1 MNEYIIALLAI
12 VAAIGYAFYRN
23 KNKTYNDIF
32 IPDYGNRRTNL
43 YYGYYSCDE
52 EQVAET
58 KDHINLFMDS
68 QFDGPDKCAQN
79 ILDAGVDAVLDV
91 QYQLFEKSGN
101 TLVIRPTASQNL
113 VDFLDFLRHKGAL
126 KFVKIIYP
134 ADEANNTTTAEYL
147 IQAVE
152 IVKATVKMYPELDGV
167 KLGMIYAAD
176 KNFICQDLFDYVGF
190 DDYDKKSTVLTGQYV
205 SLKASL
211 LPHQKTI
218 LVPGGA
224 FGQDPTPFVNFAQNN
239 AEVGIVMPFLWFDDT
254 TGNAGAPGIRSNT
267 NKLAY
272 VNAGKSITGK

>member
-1 MNEYIIALLAI
+1 MDTNVLMLIAAL
-12 VAAIGYAFYRN
+12 VIGVGAYLYYKR
-23 KNKTYNDIF
+23 NKTYLDIVVSE
-32 IPDYGNRRTNL
+32 PAVKRTDL

-91 QYQLFEKSGN
+91 QFQLFEKSGN
-101 TLVIRPTASQNL
+101 TLVVRPTASQNL
-113 VDFLDFLRHKGAL
+113 VDFLDFLQYKGAL

-134 ADEANNTTTAEYL
+134 ADEANNTTTIEYL
-147 IQAVE
+147 TQAVN
-152 IVKATVKMYPELDGV
+152 IVKSTVRMYPELDGV

-176 KNFICQDLFDYVGF
+176 KSFIGQGMFDYVGF
-190 DDYDKKSTVLTGQYV
+190 DDYDKKSSILTGQYRD
-205 SLKASL
+205 LKASL

-254 TGNAGAPGIRSNT
+254 TGNAGAPGIRLQESD
-267 NKLAY
+267 Y
-272 VNAGKSITGK
+272 DY